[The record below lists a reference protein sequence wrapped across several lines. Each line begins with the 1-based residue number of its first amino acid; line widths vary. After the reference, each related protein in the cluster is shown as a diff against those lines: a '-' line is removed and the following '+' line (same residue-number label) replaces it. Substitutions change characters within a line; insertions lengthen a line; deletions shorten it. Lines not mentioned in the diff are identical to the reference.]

1 MNKLHLFFHLFVDGY
16 ARCFQSEA
24 FTNNTMVDIFLLG
37 HLFLYIC
44 RDGFISYIC
53 MLAYYL
59 FFLVFELYRNGIV
72 LYVIFQ
78 NFFRPT

>member
-37 HLFLYIC
+37 HLFFTYVETVLSRIYVCLLIIYFFWFLSSIEMALC
-44 RDGFISYIC
+44 C
-53 MLAYYL
+53 M
-59 FFLVFELYRNGIV
+59 
-72 LYVIFQ
+72 
-78 NFFRPT
+78 